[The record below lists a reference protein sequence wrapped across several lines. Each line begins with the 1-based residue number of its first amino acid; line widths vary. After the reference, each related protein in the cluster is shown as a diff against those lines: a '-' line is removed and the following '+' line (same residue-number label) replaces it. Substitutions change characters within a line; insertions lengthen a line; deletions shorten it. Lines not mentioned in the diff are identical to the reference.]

1 MQIYIYL
8 FINFGDAFIQSEF
21 IFFCFVVVLLFVT
34 IFISCLLLLLNN

>member
-21 IFFCFVVVLLFVT
+21 IFFFVVLLFVT